1 MPQIDYC
8 VNCLKDFTKTHY
20 VWFICLECHKNDP
33 NVDPNE
39 SFEYRL
45 QNEVELIDWII
56 YVIAII
62 VNEKLKKLVF
72 YTFFKL

>member
-20 VWFICLECHKNDP
+20 VWFICVECHKNDP

-45 QNEVELIDWII
+45 KNKVELID
-56 YVIAII
+56 
-62 VNEKLKKLVF
+62 
-72 YTFFKL
+72 